1 MHYIEI
7 VNRLCYNNLSSI
19 NKNLSNSLHRTKA
32 SLYTREPWA
41 LPRQLEKLE
50 FDEEV
55 SFLKR
60 EDAFYHKLMLMT
72 GLDDG
77 YDEWLN
83 YYLESENPLSNI
95 VLELACCGSDIN
107 KTISVLH
114 NFCMEQPFDEAVVCD
129 RLRAY
134 FQDAYYTNRM
144 SKEEISSTMY
154 RLSLNVGDPGDFD
167 MGIWGSLYYLDYY
180 YSLASDRIISWESF
194 DLAFFDYLEQG
205 IPVDAD
211 RIWNHNR

>member
-1 MHYIEI
+1 MGTISLT
-7 VNRLCYNNLSSI
+7 N
-19 NKNLSNSLHRTKA
+19 SN
-32 SLYTREPWA
+32 
-41 LPRQLEKLE
+41 

-83 YYLESENPLSNI
+83 CHLESENPLSNI

-114 NFCMEQPFDEAVVCD
+114 SFCAEQPLDEASVSNRV
-129 RLRAY
+129 RLY
-134 FQDAYYTNRM
+134 FQNAYHTNKM
-144 SKEEISSTMY
+144 NKEEISSTMY
-154 RLSLNVGDPGDFD
+154 RLALNVGDPGDFD
-167 MGIWGSLYYLDYY
+167 IHIWGSMYYMDYY
-180 YSLASDRIISWESF
+180 YSLAKDNVISWKSF
-194 DLAFFDYLEQG
+194 DFAFYSYLNNG
-205 IPVDAD
+205 IPVDSY
-211 RIWNHNR
+211 RLWNHNKKENFSLIDRIKRILKR